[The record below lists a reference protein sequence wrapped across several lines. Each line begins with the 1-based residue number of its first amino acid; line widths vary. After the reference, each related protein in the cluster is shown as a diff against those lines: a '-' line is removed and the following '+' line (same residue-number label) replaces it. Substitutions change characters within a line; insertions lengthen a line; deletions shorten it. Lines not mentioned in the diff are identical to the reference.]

1 MVPKINQTFIS
12 NFRLFERLV
21 RIVSNLMKNDLR
33 ENEIQENKLKRINT
47 KFI

>member
-12 NFRLFERLV
+12 NFKLFERLV
-21 RIVSNLMKNDLR
+21 RIVSNLVKNDLR

>member
-21 RIVSNLMKNDLR
+21 RIVSNLVKNDLR

>member
-21 RIVSNLMKNDLR
+21 RIVSNLVKNDFR